1 MHLSPDE
8 LILWQYGFFKL
19 NNTIVTTWILM
30 AVLVIVSIRIT
41 SHLTTDT
48 DISRQ
53 QNALEVIILTICS
66 QIKEVGIQKPRQYL
80 GFIGTIF
87 IFIATANL
95 FTIFPGYEPPTGS
108 VSTTFALAICVFIA
122 SPVYGIAERGIVE
135 YLKSY
140 LQPTPIMLPFNI
152 ISEISRTFA
161 LAIRLFGNIM
171 SGEMILAILLVI
183 TPFIFPIV
191 MSLLG
196 LLTGVVQA
204 YIFTI
209 LATVYIAAATSD
221 SEIT

>member
-1 MHLSPDE
+1 MRLSPDE
-8 LILWQYGFFKL
+8 LILWQYGFIKL

-41 SHLTTDT
+41 SHLSTDA

-53 QNALEVIILTICS
+53 QNALEVVILTICS
-66 QIKEVGIQKPRQYL
+66 QIKEVGIQQPRQYL
-80 GFIGTIF
+80 GFIGTLF

-95 FTIFPGYEPPTGS
+95 FAIFPGYEPPTGS
-108 VSTTFALAICVFIA
+108 VSTTFALAICVFVA
-122 SPVYGIAERGIVE
+122 SPVYGIAERGIAD

-221 SEIT
+221 SEIK

>member
-8 LILWQYGFFKL
+8 LIIWQYGFIKL

-30 AVLVIVSIRIT
+30 ALLVFVSFRIT
-41 SHLTTDT
+41 RRLSTGTQL
-48 DISRQ
+48 SRQ
-53 QNALEVIILTICS
+53 QNALEVIVLAIS
-66 QIKEVGIQKPRQYL
+66 AQIKEVGLTQPRKYL
-80 GFIGTIF
+80 GFIGTLFLF
-87 IFIATANL
+87 IVTANL
-95 FTIFPGYEPPTGS
+95 CTIFPGYEPPTGS
-108 VSTTFALAICVFIA
+108 VSTTTALAICVLIA
-122 SPVYGIAERGIVE
+122 SPVFGIAERGIAG

-140 LQPTPIMLPFNI
+140 LRPSPVMLPFNI

-183 TPFIFPIV
+183 TPFVFPVV

-196 LLTGVVQA
+196 LVTGVVQA

-209 LATVYIAAATSD
+209 LATVYIAAAASD
-221 SEIT
+221 SEI

>member
-122 SPVYGIAERGIVE
+122 SPVYGIAERGIVD